1 MKSEN
6 FLERYLPKNKRVRM
20 FIILIIDIFAIW
32 FASFLGLLLR
42 FDLNVEKVPKEYTQA
57 AQGYLPY
64 YIMITIIIFFLFRM
78 YSTMWSVAG
87 IRDRKS
93 VV

>member
-64 YIMITIIIFFLFRM
+64 
-78 YSTMWSVAG
+78 
-87 IRDRKS
+87 
-93 VV
+93 

>member
-42 FDLNVEKVPKEYTQA
+42 FDLNVEKVPKNIRK
-57 AQGYLPY
+57 LHKV
-64 YIMITIIIFFLFRM
+64 ICHII
-78 YSTMWSVAG
+78 
-87 IRDRKS
+87 
-93 VV
+93 